1 MTPTPGLR
9 PTLKT
14 SRRELLRR
22 SHTFMEAAAQLAHEL
37 EQSKERDAALLDAL
51 DGVHCADSDSDH
63 EPAECFM
70 CAFERWR
77 DRR

>member
-22 SHTFMEAAAQLAHEL
+22 SHTFMEAAAELALQL
-37 EQSKERDAALLDAL
+37 EQSKERDAELLEATQ
-51 DGVHCADSDSDH
+51 GVRCADVSPEH
-63 EPAECFM
+63 EPSECFV
-70 CAFERWR
+70 CALERWR
-77 DRR
+77 DGR